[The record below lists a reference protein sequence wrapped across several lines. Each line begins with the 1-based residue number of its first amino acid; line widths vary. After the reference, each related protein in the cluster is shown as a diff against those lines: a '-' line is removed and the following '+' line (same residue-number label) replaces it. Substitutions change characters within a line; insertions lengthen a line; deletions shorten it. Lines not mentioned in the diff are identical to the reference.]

1 MSDAITAVAVPVSAP
16 TLTIGLDV
24 GDRYSH
30 ACVVDSTRKVL
41 EEFRVSTDRAGLSK
55 KFTRPGCQIILEVG
69 PHSRWMQKS
78 LVELGHSVRVVDARK
93 VELIAKGT
101 MKTDR
106 RDAHMLALLGAGVP
120 ELLGD
125 VKHRSEQAQAD
136 LGVLLTRDHFIDL
149 RTATINRVR
158 GVLKSFGVKVARMST
173 KAFHTRVG
181 ELVPAHLQPA
191 LVPLLEELG
200 TIHLRIKGLDDTIK
214 RKIAP
219 RYPAIERLKQV
230 DGVGTLTALAYA
242 LSIGDPNRFKKSRD
256 IGPFV
261 GLCPRK
267 HSSGQSDPQLS
278 ITRAGNPFL
287 RRTLVQS
294 AQYALGPFGPDC
306 ELRRHGQ
313 KLVLRGGKCAKKRAV
328 VAVARKLAVLLHR
341 LWVDT
346 TPYDPWYQHK
356 RREVMPDLDPKAT
369 RSPKVTRKKPKAA
382 AMA

>member
-1 MSDAITAVAVPVSAP
+1 MNDAITAVAVPVSAA

-24 GDRYSH
+24 GDRYTH

-41 EEFRVSTDRAGLSK
+41 EEFKFPTDRAGLAK
-55 KFTRPGCQIILEVG
+55 KLSRSSCQIILEVG

-78 LVELGHSVRVVDARK
+78 LEGLGHRVRVVDARK

-106 RDAHMLALLGAGVP
+106 RDAHTLALLGAGVP

-158 GVLKSFGVKVARMST
+158 GVLKACGVKVPRMST

-181 ELVPAHLQPA
+181 ELVPAHLRPA

-200 TIHLRIKGLDDTIK
+200 TIHLRIRRLDDTLQ
-214 RKIAP
+214 RELAP
-219 RYPAIERLKQV
+219 RYPAVERLTQV

-242 LSIGDPNRFKKSRD
+242 LSIDDPSRFKKSRD

-267 HSSGQSDPQLS
+267 HSSGDSDPQLS

-287 RRTLVQS
+287 RRILVQG
-294 AQYALGPFGPDC
+294 AQYVLGPYGPDC

-328 VAVARKLAVLLHR
+328 VAVARKMAVLLHR
-341 LWVDT
+341 LWVDA

-356 RREVMPDLDPKAT
+356 RRGEVPPEPRSKPT
-369 RSPKVTRKKPKAA
+369 RKPKVA

>member
-1 MSDAITAVAVPVSAP
+1 MSNAITAAVSSVSAP
-16 TLTIGLDV
+16 TLTIGVDV

-41 EEFRVSTDRAGLSK
+41 EEFRFPTDRAGLAK
-55 KFTRPGCQIILEVG
+55 KFSRPGCQIILEVG

-78 LVELGHSVRVVDARK
+78 LEELGHRVRVVDARK

-106 RDAHMLALLGAGVP
+106 RDAHTLALLGAGVP

-158 GVLKSFGVKVARMST
+158 GVLKSFGVKVSRMST

-181 ELVPAHLQPA
+181 ELVPAHLRPA

-200 TIHLRIKGLDDTIK
+200 TIHLRIQRLDDTIQ
-214 RKIAP
+214 REIAP
-219 RYPAIERLKQV
+219 RYPAVERLKQV
-230 DGVGTLTALAYA
+230 DGVGTLTSLAYA
-242 LSIGDPNRFKKSRD
+242 LSIGDPSRFKKSRD

-267 HSSGQSDPQLS
+267 HSSGESNPQLS

-287 RRTLVQS
+287 RRILVQG
-294 AQYALGPFGPDC
+294 AQYVLGPFGPDC

-313 KLVLRGGKCAKKRAV
+313 KLVQRGGKCAKKRAV

-356 RREVMPDLDPKAT
+356 RRGEVPPESASKT
-369 RSPKVTRKKPKAA
+369 TRKHKVAA
-382 AMA
+382 KVAATA

>member
-1 MSDAITAVAVPVSAP
+1 MSDVITAVSVPVLAP

-24 GDRYSH
+24 GDRYIH

-41 EEFRVSTDRAGLSK
+41 EEFKFPTDQGGLAK
-55 KFTRPGCQIILEVG
+55 KLSRPGCQIILEVG

-78 LVELGHSVRVVDARK
+78 LEELGHGVRVVDARK
-93 VELIAKGT
+93 VELISKGT
-101 MKTDR
+101 MKTDQ
-106 RDAHMLALLGAGVP
+106 RDARTLALLGAGVP

-158 GVLKSFGVKVARMST
+158 GVLKSFGIKVARMST
-173 KAFHTRVG
+173 KAFHKRVG

-200 TIHLRIKGLDDTIK
+200 TIHLRIQRLDDTIQ
-214 RKIAP
+214 REIAA
-219 RYPAIERLKQV
+219 RYPAVERLTQV

-242 LSIGDPNRFKKSRD
+242 LSIGDPSRFKKSRD

-267 HSSGQSDPQLS
+267 HSSGESDPQLS

-287 RRTLVQS
+287 RRILVQS

-306 ELRRHGQ
+306 ELRRHGE

-328 VAVARKLAVLLHR
+328 VAVARKMAVLLHR
-341 LWVDT
+341 LWVNT
-346 TPYDPWYQHK
+346 SPYDPWYQHK
-356 RREVMPDLDPKAT
+356 RRGVEPSESQSKTT
-369 RSPKVTRKKPKAA
+369 RKPKVTRRATSA
-382 AMA
+382 

>member
-1 MSDAITAVAVPVSAP
+1 MSDAITAVPVPVPTP

-41 EEFRVSTDRAGLSK
+41 EEFKVRTDQAGLAK
-55 KFTRPGCQIILEVG
+55 KLTRPGCQIILEVG

-78 LVELGHSVRVVDARK
+78 LEELGHRVRVVDARK

-101 MKTDR
+101 VKTDR
-106 RDAHMLALLGAGVP
+106 RDAHTLALLGAGVP

-158 GVLKSFGVKVARMST
+158 GVLKSFGVKVPRMST
-173 KAFHTRVG
+173 RAFHARVG
-181 ELVPAHLQPA
+181 ELVPPLLRPA

-200 TIHLRIKGLDDTIK
+200 TIHLRIKSLDDTIQ
-214 RKIAP
+214 REIAA

-230 DGVGTLTALAYA
+230 HGVGTLTALAFA
-242 LSIGDPNRFKKSRD
+242 LSIGDPGRFKKSRD

-267 HSSGQSDPQLS
+267 HSSGDSDPQLS

-287 RRTLVQS
+287 RRILVQG
-294 AQYALGPFGPDC
+294 AQYVLGPFGPDC

-328 VAVARKLAVLLHR
+328 VAVARKMAVLLHR

-346 TPYDPWYQHK
+346 TPYDPWYQYK
-356 RREVMPDLDPKAT
+356 RRGEVPPETEPKTA
-369 RSPKVTRKKPKAA
+369 RKREVAA
-382 AMA
+382 RA